1 MSLNK
6 YAIVLLNQVVTI
18 LNQLN
23 NDQYAM
29 ELEILSKG
37 SIGKHVRH
45 ILEFYECMLNGIESG
60 KINYDKRQRNISL
73 ETDVDFAINCIHT
86 LTDTILQLND
96 TPLILQVEYDG
107 YMTEL
112 TSSVFRELSYNIEH
126 TVHHLAIL
134 KIGLRTNLC
143 FVNIDENLGIA
154 YSTQKFNSAN

>member
-1 MSLNK
+1 MSLNN
-6 YAIVLLNQVVTI
+6 YANVLLNQLVTI

-23 NDQYAM
+23 NEQYAM

-45 ILEFYECMLNGIESG
+45 ILEFYECMLNGIGSG

-86 LTDTILQLND
+86 LTDAILQLKD
-96 TPLILQVEYDG
+96 KPIVIETEYDG
-107 YMTEL
+107 YFSVL
-112 TSSVFRELSYNIEH
+112 NSSIFRELSYNIEH

-134 KIGLRTNLC
+134 KIGLRTNLS
-143 FVNIDENLGIA
+143 FVNVDKNLGIA
-154 YSTQKFNSAN
+154 YSTQKFNSVN